1 MDFGKP
7 VFVYYISICM
17 PMLGL
22 LPLLHWV
29 KRYFGRKS
37 RRVLEI
43 YEVAEQPDS
52 NMLWLIVLICIAA
65 VLLAGYYG
73 HQRKRRNS

>member
-1 MDFGKP
+1 MASLDLFSVMMGIWRLTDTRFTPFMDFGKP
-7 VFVYYISICM
+7 VFVYY
-17 PMLGL
+17 
-22 LPLLHWV
+22 
-29 KRYFGRKS
+29 